1 MNQAKFEKLYAPKQI
16 RVMEFIAF
24 LKENPKPLYSIRKR
38 FDMNKTTARN
48 YIRTLRDLEVGLKQ
62 DELKKY
68 YI

>member
-16 RVMEFIAF
+16 RVIEFIAF
-24 LKENPKPLYSIRKR
+24 LKEKPRPIHSIKSH
-38 FDMNKTTARN
+38 FNIDKTTVRN
-48 YIRTLRDLEVGLKQ
+48 YVRTLRDLEVDLKQ

>member
-16 RVMEFIAF
+16 RVVEFIAF
-24 LKENPKPLYSIRKR
+24 LKENPKPLHSIRKR